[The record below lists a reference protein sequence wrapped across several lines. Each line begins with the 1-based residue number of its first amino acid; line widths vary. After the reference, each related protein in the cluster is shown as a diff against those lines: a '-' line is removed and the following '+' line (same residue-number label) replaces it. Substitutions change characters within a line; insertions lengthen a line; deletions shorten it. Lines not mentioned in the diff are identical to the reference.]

1 MLIIVIFIKTMSF
14 NTDTIDKIVGYK
26 TIKKRVKIDRLLE
39 IDANQYTCL
48 GVDSTKSEKDEVK
61 KNSRYIYRAISK
73 LNKELGTKFLQFQD
87 K

>member
-1 MLIIVIFIKTMSF
+1 MNF
-14 NTDTIDKIVGYK
+14 NTNTIDKIVGFK
-26 TIKKRVKIDRLLE
+26 SIKKKIKIDRLLE
-39 IDANQYTCL
+39 IDANQYTTL
-48 GVDSTKSEKDEVK
+48 GIDSTKTEKEEVK

>member
-1 MLIIVIFIKTMSF
+1 MSF

-26 TIKKRVKIDRLLE
+26 TIKKKIKIDRLLE
-39 IDANQYTCL
+39 IDANQYTTL
-48 GVDSTKSEKDEVK
+48 GVDSTKTEKEEVK

>member
-1 MLIIVIFIKTMSF
+1 MSF
-14 NTDTIDKIVGYK
+14 NTDTIDKIVGFK

-39 IDANQYTCL
+39 IDANQYTSL
-48 GVDSTKSEKDEVK
+48 GVDSTKTEKEEVK

>member
-1 MLIIVIFIKTMSF
+1 MNF
-14 NTDTIDKIVGYK
+14 NTNTIDKIVGFK
-26 TIKKRVKIDRLLE
+26 SIKKKIKIDRLLE
-39 IDANQYTCL
+39 IDANQYTTL
-48 GVDSTKSEKDEVK
+48 GVDSTKTEKEEVK

>member
-1 MLIIVIFIKTMSF
+1 MNF
-14 NTDTIDKIVGYK
+14 NTDTIDKIVGFK
-26 TIKKRVKIDRLLE
+26 SIKKKIKIDRLLE
-39 IDANQYTCL
+39 IDANQYTTL
-48 GVDSTKSEKDEVK
+48 GIDSTKTEKEEVK

>member
-1 MLIIVIFIKTMSF
+1 MSF
-14 NTDTIDKIVGYK
+14 NTDTIDKIVGFK

-39 IDANQYTCL
+39 IDANQYTTL
-48 GVDSTKSEKDEVK
+48 GVDSTKTEKEEVK

>member
-1 MLIIVIFIKTMSF
+1 MSF
-14 NTDTIDKIVGYK
+14 DTDTVDKIVGFK

-39 IDANQYTCL
+39 IDANQYTTL
-48 GVDSTKSEKDEVK
+48 GVDSTKTEKLEVK

-73 LNKELGTKFLQFQD
+73 LNKELGNRFLQFQD

>member
-1 MLIIVIFIKTMSF
+1 MSF
-14 NTDTIDKIVGYK
+14 NTDTIDKILGYK

-39 IDANQYTCL
+39 IDANQYTTL
-48 GVDSTKSEKDEVK
+48 GVDSTKTEKEEVK

>member
-1 MLIIVIFIKTMSF
+1 MGF

-26 TIKKRVKIDRLLE
+26 TIKKKIKIDRLLE
-39 IDANQYTCL
+39 IDANQYTTL
-48 GVDSTKSEKDEVK
+48 GVDSTKTEKEEVK

>member
-1 MLIIVIFIKTMSF
+1 MDF

-26 TIKKRVKIDRLLE
+26 TIKKKIKIDRLLE
-39 IDANQYTCL
+39 IDANQYTTL
-48 GVDSTKSEKDEVK
+48 GVDSTKTEKEEVK